1 MVILRFLLYILYV
14 NEFDQGGNSLCP
26 TVQAAFD
33 LLGKKWTGLI
43 LRRLLGG
50 PLCFSELV
58 RAVSALSP
66 RMLALRVKELE
77 VAGIV
82 ARTVSRETPVRVTYS
97 LTLKGKALEPV
108 MKGIEDWA
116 REWDS
121 PRTNETDAAVAQASA
136 LG

>member
-1 MVILRFLLYILYV
+1 V
-14 NEFDQGGNSLCP
+14 NEYDEGESSLCP

-43 LRRLLGG
+43 LRRLLAG

-58 RAVSALSP
+58 RAVSDLSP

-77 VAGIV
+77 AAGLV
-82 ARTVSRETPVRVTYS
+82 ARTVSLDAPVRVTYS
-97 LTLKGKALEPV
+97 LTSKGKALEPV

-116 REWDS
+116 RAWNPPLEDGSNDS
-121 PRTNETDAAVAQASA
+121 VAPASA